1 MLQLD
6 ATPIFLYNYFVD
18 SDVFWMFEL
27 QLYHSLTQVKQI
39 LEIVFDWIV
48 IM

>member
-1 MLQLD
+1 MQRR
-6 ATPIFLYNYFVD
+6 YFFIIILLIY